1 VSTFFDNLSTLDHE
15 PSLRKVSGTIRF
27 DLASGR
33 QTERWLVT
41 IRKGDLTVSHRNVAA
56 DTVIRLSRALF
67 ERLVNGATNI
77 FPALLRGEIELEG
90 DYRLMIVL
98 RRLLRARLAAPQPRK
113 AAGYATRQR

>member
-1 VSTFFDNLSTLDHE
+1 VTAFFDNLSTLEHD
-15 PSLRKVSGTIRF
+15 PSLRKVNGTIRF
-27 DLASGR
+27 DLASGK

-67 ERLVNGATNI
+67 ERLVIGTTNI

-98 RRLLRARLAAPQPRK
+98 RRLLRARMAARQPQK